1 MLLLFLSNF
10 KFFYWY
16 RQRKLVEVAGDRDRF
31 KQQLDLSSNDKQN
44 LDRVRSSLAKQVDE
58 LTSEVEKLKLA
69 NTDLIRTRDHLEDEK
84 DDSGFLSFL
93 CLLIFVS

>member
-1 MLLLFLSNF
+1 M
-10 KFFYWY
+10 
-16 RQRKLVEVAGDRDRF
+16 VEVAGDRDRF

-84 DDSGFLSFL
+84 DDSGFLSIL
-93 CLLIFVS
+93 CLLIFVSQ